1 MGCCLAK
8 GKRES
13 NSGADTAN
21 STAQDLYRPVVV
33 SLYNYPSSEGTAD
46 GGITLGERLDIL
58 SDEGD
63 WWRVSSTATGRQCY
77 IPSSYTA
84 KVYHGWLFDGITRE
98 KAEQL
103 LLQPH
108 NQPGSFMVRTS
119 HTHIGTYSLSIR
131 RDTNSS
137 GSSVKHY
144 RIHRLPNGWFYI
156 SPGSTFPSL
165 SQLVEHY
172 SEVSDALCCPL
183 REPCF
188 IRGYN
193 NVPVIRGTPP
203 PPVRKPPL
211 NWNEVDST
219 MIFGQSEG
227 DPGENPMSEGLREAI
242 NSYLLLTEEARCETC
257 NGWET

>member
-1 MGCCLAK
+1 MGSCLAK
-8 GKRES
+8 RKRKS
-13 NSGADTAN
+13 NSGPDTAN
-21 STAQDLYRPVVV
+21 STIYLEALWILVSDWPVCH
-33 SLYNYPSSEGTAD
+33 S
-46 GGITLGERLDIL
+46 
-58 SDEGD
+58 EGD
-63 WWRVSSTATGRQCY
+63 WWKVSSTATGRQCY

-84 KVYHGWLFDGITRE
+84 KVFHGWLFDGITRE
-98 KAEQL
+98 KTEQL

-119 HTHIGTYSLSIR
+119 PTHIGNYSLSVR
-131 RDTNSS
+131 RDANSS
-137 GSSVKHY
+137 GRSVKHY

-156 SPGSTFPSL
+156 SPGTTFPSL

-172 SEVSDALCCPL
+172 SEASEALCCPL

-211 NWNEVDST
+211 NWNE
-219 MIFGQSEG
+219 G
-227 DPGENPMSEGLREAI
+227 DPGENPMSEGLRDAI

-257 NGWET
+257 HGWET